1 MSLKE
6 FIAVTQALQNS
17 NRVKMLKMLQ
27 HGEFCVCEIQAA
39 LGISQAGASRH
50 LALLTEAGLVDRRK
64 KGLWAYYCLAETP
77 RSPYVAALLGNL
89 RHWLETDKDVARLI
103 QSIPG
108 IRRQNLCDVEWNETR
123 LKQNIFQK
131 QRT

>member
-6 FIAVTQALQNS
+6 FIAVTRALQNS

-39 LGISQAGASRH
+39 LGISQAGASRN
-50 LALLTEAGLVDRRK
+50 LAFLTEAGLVDRRK
-64 KGLWAYYCLAETP
+64 KGLWAFCRLAETP

-89 RHWLETDKDVARLI
+89 RHWLEANEDVSKLI
-103 QSIPG
+103 QSIPD
-108 IRRQNLCDVEWNETR
+108 IRRQNLCDG
-123 LKQNIFQK
+123 
-131 QRT
+131 